1 MITYTLPH
9 ISFFSCF
16 FLMLQN
22 VFLLFCWVI
31 SHKYLLFAAIQNILC
46 VLYQVCNFRD
56 LKCNFLSLLRDIFF
70 SLHWSLYYTSAM
82 MHFFVYCYAI
92 LIRTYLINIIILIL
106 VVIADGVFFTYAYQT
121 NILKRL
127 GGQKVIHQVL
137 PKLLYI
143 FLAII

>member
-1 MITYTLPH
+1 
-9 ISFFSCF
+9 
-16 FLMLQN
+16 
-22 VFLLFCWVI
+22 
-31 SHKYLLFAAIQNILC
+31 
-46 VLYQVCNFRD
+46 
-56 LKCNFLSLLRDIFF
+56 
-70 SLHWSLYYTSAM
+70 M

-92 LIRTYLINIIILIL
+92 LITTYLINIIILIL
-106 VVIADGVFFTYAYQT
+106 VVIADGVFFTCAYQK

>member
-1 MITYTLPH
+1 
-9 ISFFSCF
+9 
-16 FLMLQN
+16 
-22 VFLLFCWVI
+22 
-31 SHKYLLFAAIQNILC
+31 
-46 VLYQVCNFRD
+46 
-56 LKCNFLSLLRDIFF
+56 
-70 SLHWSLYYTSAM
+70 M

-92 LIRTYLINIIILIL
+92 LITTYLINIITLIL
-106 VVIADGVFFTYAYQT
+106 VVIADGVFFTCAYQT

>member
-1 MITYTLPH
+1 
-9 ISFFSCF
+9 
-16 FLMLQN
+16 
-22 VFLLFCWVI
+22 
-31 SHKYLLFAAIQNILC
+31 
-46 VLYQVCNFRD
+46 
-56 LKCNFLSLLRDIFF
+56 
-70 SLHWSLYYTSAM
+70 M

-92 LIRTYLINIIILIL
+92 LITTYLINIIILIL

-121 NILKRL
+121 KILKRL